1 MMLLDVFEMSL
12 IHRHKYCSQTQQQL
26 NDVAVVRRRALI
38 DLIDKVSIRGADDIA
53 SSDLCEHRS
62 ITHDRRRISP
72 PAIESA
78 ITCCLLAS
86 GSCSSIQNI
95 YVINMDHHFCLQRVG
110 VRSDC

>member
-1 MMLLDVFEMSL
+1 MLLDVFDMSL
-12 IHRHKYCSQTQQQL
+12 IHRHKYYFRTQQQV
-26 NDVAVVRRRALI
+26 NDVAVACRCGLI

-72 PAIESA
+72 PAIESP
-78 ITCCLLAS
+78 ITCCLVAS
-86 GSCSSIQNI
+86 GSCSSVENI